1 MDIRQL
7 TASLECVSDG
17 IALFDAEERLVLSNA
32 KFREIFDGTAEL
44 MVPGV
49 RFEELLRQSIARGEN
64 LDALG
69 KDPEEYVQSRLL
81 RFRYPAEPFEFR
93 LSDGRW
99 VLVRDQKA
107 PDGSTVCIR
116 TDITELKRREA
127 ALRESEQRYRQ
138 LVDLSPDGIAVHD
151 TQGRGRFL
159 NSAGR
164 RILGVAADADPA
176 GLSVLA
182 FATPESRP
190 LAEAMMRR
198 VAGGEPVTQ
207 VRIPLR
213 RQDGAPWVAEL
224 SAVPFFSGGERLV
237 LCLFRDVSEEAAASL
252 RLRQSEARARSILES
267 ALDCIIS
274 VDGDGAIQEFNPA
287 AERTFGWPRA
297 EAVGRNMG
305 ELIIPAHLRAAHDR
319 GMARL
324 KATGEHRLVG
334 RRLELEA
341 MRRDGTTFP
350 VELAITEVALGP
362 GRRYTAY
369 IRDITAQRQAKAEI
383 EEKTRIL
390 EAMMDSVGVGIE
402 VYGADGRLL
411 LANHRLAELL
421 DLPPDLLRPGTRDRD
436 VLKYL
441 AENGEYP
448 GETVEQSLADYDRI
462 RDRGHFFGERQRP
475 NGQWLQVRHF
485 PMPGGGYV
493 ALFTDVT
500 EQKTLQAQLLQSQ
513 KMEALGQLAGGLAH
527 DFNNILS
534 VIGGY
539 AGMAREEAAGLAG
552 AGAALS
558 GYLLKIRQGVDRAA
572 ALTRELLTFSRQRV
586 GEARVVDLG
595 AVVRGQGFLLE
606 PLLGASIALSLAVP
620 PEPVWVAVDPDL
632 AAQALMNLAINA
644 RDAMPEG
651 GPLTVTLDVV
661 TAGLAGLPPGP
672 CARLE
677 VEDRGCGMTEAV
689 RARIFDPFF
698 TTKPPGQG
706 TGLGL
711 AMVYGLLKQ
720 AGGTAAVDSAP
731 GRGSRFT
738 LWFPLAPAPAEVPPG
753 ALAAG
758 TRAPGG
764 DRRATIL
771 VAEDEPDLLALVATT
786 LERAG
791 HTVRAA
797 GDGVEALELFGDGGV
812 DLLLTD
818 LVMPGLGGARLAH
831 LVTELDPRV
840 RVLFMTGYPA
850 RGQEAPVD
858 LPPGATIL
866 YKPLDLDG
874 LAAAVAAALSSPLM
888 LTRA

>member
-7 TASLECVSDG
+7 TASLECISDG
-17 IALFDAEERLVLSNA
+17 IALFDADERLVLSNA

-49 RFEELLRQSIARGEN
+49 RFEELLRQSIALGEN

-69 KDPEEYVQSRLL
+69 KDPEEYVQARLL
-81 RFRYPAEPFEFR
+81 RFRYPGQPFEFR

-107 PDGSTVCIR
+107 ADGSTVCIR

-164 RILGVAADADPA
+164 RILGLAEDTDPA
-176 GLSVLA
+176 GLSVLS

-198 VAGGEPVTQ
+198 VAGGESVTQ

-213 RQDGAPWVAEL
+213 RQDGADWVAEF
-224 SAVPFFSGGERLV
+224 SAVPFFSGTDRLV
-237 LCLFRDVSEEAAASL
+237 LCLFRDVSDEAAASL
-252 RLRQSEARARSILES
+252 KLRQSEARARSILES

-274 VDGDGAIQEFNPA
+274 VDSDGLVQEFNPA
-287 AERTFGWPRA
+287 AERTFGWSRA
-297 EAVGRNMG
+297 EAMGRNMG
-305 ELIIPAHLRAAHDR
+305 ELIIPTHLRAAHDR

-324 KATGEHRLVG
+324 KETGEHRLLG
-334 RRLELEA
+334 RRMELEA
-341 MRRDGTTFP
+341 MRRDGTVFP

-369 IRDITAQRQAKAEI
+369 IRDITGQRQAKAEI
-383 EEKTRIL
+383 DEKTRIL
-390 EAMMDSVGVGIE
+390 EAMMESVGVGIE
-402 VYGADGRLL
+402 VYDAHGRLL
-411 LANHRLAELL
+411 VANRRLTELL
-421 DLPPDLLRPGTRDRD
+421 DLPEDFLCPGTWDRD

-441 AENGEYP
+441 AEHGEYP

-462 RDRGHFFGERQRP
+462 RERGHFFGERQRP
-475 NGQWLQVRHF
+475 NGKWLQVRHF

-493 ALFTDVT
+493 ALFADVT

-539 AGMAREEAAGLAG
+539 AGMAREEARGLG
-552 AGAALS
+552 AQGSGAESLS
-558 GYLLKIRQGVDRAA
+558 AYLAKIRQGVDRAA

-586 GEARVVDLG
+586 GEARTVDLG
-595 AVVRGQGFLLE
+595 AVVRGQEFLLK
-606 PLLGASIALSLAVP
+606 PLLGASIALSVAVP
-620 PEPVWVAVDPDL
+620 REPVWVAVDPDM
-632 AAQALMNLAINA
+632 AAQALVNLAINA

-651 GPLTVTLDVV
+651 GPLAVALHVV
-661 TAGLAGLPPGP
+661 PSGPAELPPGP
-672 CARLE
+672 CAMLV

-698 TTKPPGQG
+698 TTKPP
-706 TGLGL
+706 
-711 AMVYGLLKQ
+711 A
-720 AGGTAAVDSAP
+720 
-731 GRGSRFT
+731 R
-738 LWFPLAPAPAEVPPG
+738 APAWAWPWSMAC
-753 ALAAG
+753 
-758 TRAPGG
+758 
-764 DRRATIL
+764 
-771 VAEDEPDLLALVATT
+771 
-786 LERAG
+786 
-791 HTVRAA
+791 
-797 GDGVEALELFGDGGV
+797 
-812 DLLLTD
+812 
-818 LVMPGLGGARLAH
+818 
-831 LVTELDPRV
+831 
-840 RVLFMTGYPA
+840 
-850 RGQEAPVD
+850 
-858 LPPGATIL
+858 
-866 YKPLDLDG
+866 
-874 LAAAVAAALSSPLM
+874 
-888 LTRA
+888 